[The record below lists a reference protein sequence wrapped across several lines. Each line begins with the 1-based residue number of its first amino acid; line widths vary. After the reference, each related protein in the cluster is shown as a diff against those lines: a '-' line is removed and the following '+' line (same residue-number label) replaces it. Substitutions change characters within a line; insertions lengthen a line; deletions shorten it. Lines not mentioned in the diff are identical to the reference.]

1 MIADYQFGKNRPDP
15 STNGWQFTAG
25 TKNPVDSEQQPKQTM
40 ITGSATNLALAA
52 LCLSLFSCA
61 TKNNEPP
68 PQGAAIIDA
77 MPDPEHPHRIED
89 IQLVSV
95 NGKGVHGTRSVIQP
109 GLNTVKTRFRWP
121 QGKEGEVDLRFYA
134 TPGTVYNINF
144 DEYPPTSEF
153 EDGVAGKMMNAVG
166 SSSDPY
172 AGLGAAF
179 IAPVA
184 AVVGTGERLA
194 HYKATHRQ
202 AITHIDLSVT
212 AHHSGQGIV
221 RQVRA
226 YPDGRVDEK
235 PWAAWAQMKAP

>member
-1 MIADYQFGKNRPDP
+1 
-15 STNGWQFTAG
+15 
-25 TKNPVDSEQQPKQTM
+25 M
-40 ITGSATNLALAA
+40 ITRNATNLTLAA

-61 TKNNEPP
+61 TKNNEQP

-77 MPDPEHPHRIED
+77 LPDPEHLHRVEGIE
-89 IQLVSV
+89 LVSV
-95 NGKGVHGTRSVIQP
+95 NGKGIHGMRSVIQP

-121 QGKEGEVDLRFYA
+121 QGGAGEVDLRFYA

-144 DEYPPTSEF
+144 DEYPPTREF
-153 EDGVAGKMMNAVG
+153 KDGVAENIMNGIG
-166 SSSDPY
+166 SSGDPY
-172 AGLGAAF
+172 AGIAAAF

-184 AVVGTGERLA
+184 AVVGTGERIA
-194 HYKATHRQ
+194 HHRTTHSQ
-202 AITHIDLSVT
+202 AATHIDLSVT